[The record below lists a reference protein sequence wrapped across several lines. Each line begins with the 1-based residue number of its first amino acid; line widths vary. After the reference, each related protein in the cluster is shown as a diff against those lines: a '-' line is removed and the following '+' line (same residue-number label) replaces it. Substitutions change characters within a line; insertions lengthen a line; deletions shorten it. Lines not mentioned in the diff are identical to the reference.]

1 MERIVIETDIET
13 KERLKRMAFKS
24 KTTMKML
31 LAEAIKLLFATERT
45 K

>member
-1 MERIVIETDIET
+1 MERIVIETDKAT
-13 KERLKRMAFKS
+13 KESLKKMAFKQ

-31 LAEAIKLLFATERT
+31 LAEAIKLLFATER